1 MSLLI
6 FFKGNYAVAP
16 IAPQVS
22 TQAPG
27 NHSFLYFPTTT
38 NVPID
43 SSALLDVYF
52 GSMAEIQYDMEEMR
66 RRTLTIVMNQGEDVW
81 LLPRLTKGTR
91 CAFWKSEE
99 EQCEK
104 PLDPRSICY
113 NTGWVGGYH
122 NPMLI
127 KVVIPPSDRVVTAY
141 EEGNRLEY
149 PVRPWTI
156 HVPRLQERML
166 LVAKYSG
173 VRYQITNVM
182 ETRWRGLVMSQEFE
196 MSELSRG
203 GSSSYAYSVPVPPPL
218 PN

>member
-1 MSLLI
+1 MVDQNNNNAE
-6 FFKGNYAVAP
+6 G
-16 IAPQVS
+16 QH
-22 TQAPG
+22 T
-27 NHSFLYFPTTT
+27 FLHFPTTT
-38 NVPID
+38 TVPID
-43 SSALLDVYF
+43 VSTLFDVNM
-52 GSMAEIQYDMEEMR
+52 GDETEILYMFEEMR
-66 RRTLTIVMNQGEDVW
+66 RRQTAIVLMTGENVVC
-81 LLPRLTKGTR
+81 LPRIRQGTR

>member
-122 NPMLI
+122 NPLMAKI
-127 KVVIPPSDRVVTAY
+127 VYPPANRTAVFY
-141 EEGNRLEY
+141 EAGVRKEY
-149 PVRPWTI
+149 TPKPWTI
-156 HVPRLQERML
+156 HEPKLQVRD
-166 LVAKYSG
+166 VIVQQYSG
-173 VRYQITNVM
+173 TRSEITAVNYV
-182 ETRWRGLVMSQEFE
+182 TFRGLVLHQELTLR
-196 MSELSRG
+196 ELTRG
-203 GSSSYAYSVPVPPPL
+203 TETFIYAVPVPMQ
-218 PN
+218 